1 MTLRRRLALACGGAV
16 ALVVVLGS
24 LVAYGLVREN
34 MLDEVDSSLRA
45 AATAFGEMPP
55 LPTEGGLPV
64 KPALEAP
71 AVEVQLVPAEGPIVV
86 PLRPGQPLPDRVRR
100 APESALPPGAERHT
114 AVLPAGAA
122 ARAVA
127 EGRREAFFENR
138 MIEGVHARVYT
149 APATSGGAVQVARPL
164 TEMDEV
170 LANLRIGLGLLAALG
185 IMLAA
190 FLGRVVARRA
200 VQPVAEL
207 TATAEHVAATQDL
220 SRRIA
225 AQGRDELA
233 RLAGAFNTM
242 LAKLEVSR
250 SSQRQLV
257 ADASHEL
264 RTPLTSLRT
273 NLEVLADADRL
284 PDVDRE
290 RLRADLVAQLEDL
303 TDLVGD
309 LVDLARE
316 EEPAAGG
323 AEDLRLDE
331 LVTGAVE
338 RASRQSPAV
347 RYALDA
353 EPTVV
358 HAVPARLERAVANL
372 LENAAKFGGEPGPVE
387 VRVADGEV
395 TVRDHGHGF
404 REEDLPHVFDRF
416 YRSPEAR
423 RLPGSGLG
431 LAIVRQIAEAHG
443 GCVCAE
449 RAEGGGALLRLRLSS
464 SS

>member
-1 MTLRRRLALACGGAV
+1 
-16 ALVVVLGS
+16 
-24 LVAYGLVREN
+24 
-34 MLDEVDSSLRA
+34 
-45 AATAFGEMPP
+45 
-55 LPTEGGLPV
+55 
-64 KPALEAP
+64 
-71 AVEVQLVPAEGPIVV
+71 
-86 PLRPGQPLPDRVRR
+86 
-100 APESALPPGAERHT
+100 
-114 AVLPAGAA
+114 VLPAGAA

-138 MIEGVHARVYT
+138 MIGGVHARVYT
-149 APATSGGAVQVARPL
+149 APATTGSAVQVARPL
-164 TEMDEV
+164 TEVDEV
-170 LANLRIGLGLLAALG
+170 LTNLRVGLGALAALG
-185 IMLAA
+185 IVLAA
-190 FLGRVVARRA
+190 FLGRVVARTA

-220 SRRIA
+220 SRRIVA
-225 AQGRDELA
+225 DGRDELA

-250 SSQRQLV
+250 SAQRQLV

-284 PDVDRE
+284 SDVDRE

-316 EEPAAGG
+316 EEPAATE

-347 RYALDA
+347 RFELDA

-372 LENAAKFGGEPGPVE
+372 LENAAKFGGGSGPVE
-387 VRVADGEV
+387 VRVADGAV
-395 TVRDHGHGF
+395 TVRDHGPGF

-416 YRSPEAR
+416 YRSPGAR

-443 GCVCAE
+443 GRVCAE
-449 RAEGGGALLRLRLSS
+449 PAEGGGALLRLRLSS